1 MKMAEILR
9 SLADKIDKIE
19 QGDSPERPANTGP
32 TADHFQHD
40 VEGGADTANGNV
52 ELSMNP
58 VMVPPLQ
65 AKLELLKK
73 ATAIDNVYDDKSS
86 NELGDIKKLTGIKA
100 VIQHE
105 ASEDNDI
112 VG

>member
-1 MKMAEILR
+1 MKMADILR
-9 SLADKIDKIE
+9 NLADKLDSIE
-19 QGDSPERPANTGP
+19 GGGETDRPANTGP

-40 VEGGADTANGNV
+40 VDDGAESGDKDV
-52 ELSMNP
+52 EVTG

-73 ATAIDNVYDDKSS
+73 ATGVDNAYDSGD
-86 NELGDIKKLTGIKA
+86 ELDDIKKLTGIKA

-105 ASEDNDI
+105 AGEDNDI
-112 VG
+112 TG

>member
-1 MKMAEILR
+1 MKMADVLR
-9 SLADKIDKIE
+9 DLADKLDGIE
-19 QGDSPERPANTGP
+19 GGGETDRPANTGP

-40 VEGGADTANGNV
+40 VDDSAESGDQDCEVTG
-52 ELSMNP
+52 

-73 ATAIDNVYDDKSS
+73 ATGVDNVYDGSD
-86 NELGDIKKLTGIKA
+86 ELDDIKKLTGIKA
-100 VIQHE
+100 VIAQE
-105 ASEDNDI
+105 AGEDNDV